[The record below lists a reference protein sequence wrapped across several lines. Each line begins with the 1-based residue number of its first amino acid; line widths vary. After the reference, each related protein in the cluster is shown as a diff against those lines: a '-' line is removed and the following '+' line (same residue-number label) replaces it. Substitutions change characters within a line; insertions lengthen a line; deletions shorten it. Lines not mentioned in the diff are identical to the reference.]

1 MNLIGKF
8 KVMVGIAAVGLAG
21 LTGFWLNSQRAGL
34 LSERV
39 ERTRNLVEVPYS
51 IMAEQQRLEA
61 EGKISRQEAQQRA
74 MEAVRAMRYDG
85 TNYFWI
91 NDMHPTMVMHPI
103 QPKLDG
109 KDLSDYKDP
118 SGRTIFVEMT
128 SAARAPTGGFVF
140 YQWPKPGSDKP
151 VQKLS
156 FVKGFEPWGW
166 VIGTGIYV
174 EDVDAAWRRSGKVA
188 GILGLSCLVV
198 LLLVSKKVASSIF
211 VRFQEMIDRIKDVA
225 QGEGDLTKR
234 VEITANDEVGE
245 LAKWFN
251 TFMDKL
257 QEILCQVS
265 SNTQSLATA
274 SEDISASSRDQAR
287 GAELQKDQTNQVAA
301 AMQEMAATVHE
312 VSENSN
318 KAAAASQKAAEKARE
333 GGTVVEETLSR
344 MRTITD
350 SVGDTT
356 RKVQELGKR
365 SDEIG
370 RITGVIEDIA
380 DQTNLLA
387 LNAAIEA
394 ARAGEQG
401 RGFAVVADEVRK
413 LAERTGIA
421 TKEIAEM
428 IRNIQAET
436 KAAVAAMQA
445 GSKEVEAGVEST
457 RRAGD
462 SLHEIIQMSTQV
474 GDMVTQIATAA
485 TEQSATTEQI
495 NNNIEEI
502 ARIAS
507 STEAGVQQTAGALQD
522 LSSLAMNL
530 QRLVGQFRLSDG
542 TEGTGQTRSS
552 RVDQAVTN
560 SVDFAR
566 VKMAHRSWRL
576 KLRSFLDGRDNVDRT
591 GLASHRDCELGKW
604 IYGGGMAAYRHIP
617 EMQVLESRHEEMHAR
632 VKHVVELKHAGKAG
646 EAEQEY
652 ARVCD
657 AADGVIALIDR
668 VEAQVIG
675 SRAYVPTGRHLS
687 APPPASPPV
696 AWQTPDLKRFRQ

>member
-1 MNLIGKF
+1 MAFSMTLMGKF
-8 KVMVGIAAVGLAG
+8 KVMIAVAAAGLLG
-21 LTGFWLNSQRAGL
+21 LTGFWLNSQRSGL

-39 ERTRNLVEVPYS
+39 EKTKNLVEVPYS
-51 IMAEQQRLEA
+51 ILVEQHRLEL
-61 EGKISRQEAQQRA
+61 EGKISRQEAQRRA
-74 MEAVRAMRYDG
+74 MEAIRALRYDG

-91 NDMHPTMVMHPI
+91 NDMHPTMVMHPTR
-103 QPKLDG
+103 PELDG
-109 KDLSDYKDP
+109 QDLTGFKDP
-118 SGRTIFVEMT
+118 TGKAIFVEMANASRT
-128 SAARAPTGGFVF
+128 PNGSFVT

-151 VQKLS
+151 VQKMS

-166 VIGTGIYV
+166 VIGTGVYV
-174 EDVDAAWRRSGKVA
+174 EDVDAAWRRSGKIA
-188 GILGLSCLVV
+188 GIFGLSCLAV
-198 LLLVSKKVASSIF
+198 LLIVSRKVSRSIF
-211 VRFQEMIDRIKDVA
+211 DRFREMIDLIKDVA

-234 VEITANDEVGE
+234 VEITSNDEIAE

-274 SEDISASSRDQAR
+274 SEDISASSRDQAQ
-287 GAELQKDQTNQVAA
+287 GAQSQKDQTNQVAV
-301 AMQEMAATVHE
+301 AMQEMAATVAE

-318 KAAAASQKAAEKARE
+318 KAAAASQQAAEMARE
-333 GGTVVEETLSR
+333 GGKVVEETLSR
-344 MRTITD
+344 MRTISA
-350 SVGDTT
+350 SVSDTA

-370 RITGVIEDIA
+370 RISGVIDDIA

-413 LAERTGIA
+413 LAERTGNA
-421 TKEIAEM
+421 TKEIAGM

-436 KAAVAAMQA
+436 KTAVAAMRA
-445 GSKEVEAGVEST
+445 GSQEVEAGVEST
-457 RRAGD
+457 RRAGN
-462 SLHEIIQMSTQV
+462 SLQEIIKMSEHV

-485 TEQSATTEQI
+485 TQQSATTEHI

-522 LSSLAMNL
+522 LSALAL
-530 QRLVGQFRLSDG
+530 QLRRLVGQFRLSLDADG
-542 TEGTGQTRSS
+542 ETGHTRASQVDRAVSS
-552 RVDQAVTN
+552 G
-560 SVDFAR
+560 VDFAR

-576 KLRSFLDGRDNVDRT
+576 KLRSFLDGRENIDRT
-591 GLASHRDCELGKW
+591 KLASHRDCELGKW
-604 IYGGGMAAYRHIP
+604 IYAGGMAAYSHLP
-617 EMQVLESRHEEMHAR
+617 EMQELETMHKDMHAL

-646 EAEQEY
+646 EAEQEFV
-652 ARVCD
+652 RVCD
-657 AADGVIALIDR
+657 EAEGVVALINR
-668 VEAQVIG
+668 VEAQVVG
-675 SRAYVPTGRHLS
+675 SRAHAVEGSKPR
-687 APPPASPPV
+687 AAAQPA
-696 AWQTPDLKRFRQ
+696 LH